1 MPQLSSNIVFL
12 LQRAPPSFIDEAVK
26 KIQDRDVGDGLKTEA
41 PAGGQ
46 PELPVPSNGLPVAHP
61 LAVREQQ
68 SSAPSTAPLV
78 APAPLVTPYKAPA
91 PLVTPYKAPAPLV
104 TPLKTPAPPQGA
116 NRTMLLQVGKL
127 ELRLISPDKEC
138 GKQSA
143 PLPPPSLPPDKYA
156 KILAKIK
163 LLRSFALVVHRLNIF
178 FFIMFNKR
186 DTGISHC
193 TLHKHGP
200 F

>member
-1 MPQLSSNIVFL
+1 MPQHSSNIVFL

-46 PELPVPSNGLPVAHP
+46 PEVPVPSNELPVPSNGLPVAHP

-68 SSAPSTAPLV
+68 SSAPSTAPLM

-143 PLPPPSLPPDKYA
+143 PLPPPPFLR
-156 KILAKIK
+156 INT
-163 LLRSFALVVHRLNIF
+163 LRSWQ
-178 FFIMFNKR
+178 K
-186 DTGISHC
+186 
-193 TLHKHGP
+193 
-200 F
+200 